1 MGVRPVLPAALLA
14 LTAVCLAGCSSVD
27 DPEASAVA
35 QRFLTLAQ
43 SDAARACALL
53 APRTVQRLQDDS
65 GDCSSGLEKAR
76 PPAPDGVRGVTVA
89 VNSAQV
95 LMGDQAVFLARFASG
110 WRVTAAGCTRAS
122 SDDAVP
128 YHCAIEG
135 S

>member
-1 MGVRPVLPAALLA
+1 VRSLVHAALLTLA
-14 LTAVCLAGCSSVD
+14 AMCAAGCSSVD
-27 DPEASAVA
+27 EPEASAVA

-43 SDAARACALL
+43 SDAGRACALL
-53 APRTVQRLQDDS
+53 APRTVQHLQDDS
-65 GDCSSGLEKAR
+65 GDCSSGLEQAR
-76 PPAPDGVRGVTVA
+76 PPAPDGVREVTVA

-110 WRVTAAGCTRAS
+110 WRVTAAGCTRTS

-128 YHCAIEG
+128 YHCAIQG